1 MITPVFN
8 AVSLVFALQGAT
20 SLHPELANQNIVNQ
34 AKKCADIANDKAR
47 LSCFDAIFKLEAKDP
62 QKRPMPFEKN
72 PTPPQAPPLSP
83 QPLSPQ
89 PSPPKPLPPV
99 ATQIVESTSAEARSE
114 PVETKVAPKEA
125 VQKFGA
131 EHLKTEK
138 DTDIELEVVTFTIE
152 KVSLTL
158 RKQQRFYFTNGQVW
172 ENKTSKQLR
181 VSEGDE
187 VEIKDGAFS
196 AFYLSKVEG
205 TGSVRVK
212 RVK

>member
-99 ATQIVESTSAEARSE
+99 ATQVL
-114 PVETKVAPKEA
+114 KQGQNQLK
-125 VQKFGA
+125 QK
-131 EHLKTEK
+131 
-138 DTDIELEVVTFTIE
+138 
-152 KVSLTL
+152 SL
-158 RKQQRFYFTNGQVW
+158 RKKRFKNLVQ
-172 ENKTSKQLR
+172 N
-181 VSEGDE
+181 
-187 VEIKDGAFS
+187 I
-196 AFYLSKVEG
+196 
-205 TGSVRVK
+205 
-212 RVK
+212 